1 MQKQTERS
9 LLRGTFHGMFCYFR
23 SVWCSLIQWG
33 NKEGKKEPLFLA
45 FFRFFFFQFW
55 TFFGIYPH
63 CVVVAFYM
71 LFTNSEE
78 VKYRL
83 SYVMKVYYFTSF

>member
-9 LLRGTFHGMFCYFR
+9 LFRGTFHGMFCYFR

-45 FFRFFFFQFW
+45 FFRFFFFSILDIFL
-55 TFFGIYPH
+55 
-63 CVVVAFYM
+63 AFIRTVLLL
-71 LFTNSEE
+71 LFICFLPT
-78 VKYRL
+78 RRR
-83 SYVMKVYYFTSF
+83 

>member
-9 LLRGTFHGMFCYFR
+9 LFRGTFHGMFCYFR

-45 FFRFFFFQFW
+45 FFRLFFWHLSALCCCCFL
-55 TFFGIYPH
+55 Y
-63 CVVVAFYM
+63 AFYQ
-71 LFTNSEE
+71 LGGG
-78 VKYRL
+78 
-83 SYVMKVYYFTSF
+83 KVPTLLC